1 MIGGKSFI
9 QVARDG
15 DLETLNELLDSDDFD
30 IEEEF
35 DQGEAGEDE
44 LNVAARN
51 GHCQI
56 VERLIELPV
65 VASRFDCIFGA
76 YHNAKEERQDNI
88 VNILST
94 LPSIRLYKAAEQNDL
109 EEFEQ
114 ILEDEYFGSV
124 DLDESGVLKEPLMVA
139 IEKGAFSIVER
150 CLEEPAV
157 INSIT
162 IEQDFNGLTM
172 AARNGHID
180 IVRLLLEFLI
190 TTNDA
195 SDALRAAIA
204 NNDEGMLNV
213 LLQNDDVRSCLF
225 LTDSNDDNDCITNN
239 YGPAHGAFL
248 WAACHGQLEL
258 LECMLEFDDVQN
270 DPNILDAF
278 IEAAYTGQTRVISR
292 LMELPIM
299 QNAILN
305 VNEKVIC
312 AFVFAASLDHI
323 GVVDR
328 LLQNT
333 TMRDSILAADNFDT
347 GENAFCAA
355 ADSGNLRVV
364 NRLLEIMEDNQNA
377 IYVNLAERA
386 EVIAAL
392 RLAAKGQYYDVVERL
407 LEVDRTNLE
416 QILEDEFEEVYHHI
430 GNKRAAK
437 VTAVEELR
445 QWSPCVNSNNTGK
458 VLPSNLRS
466 KILTFAFH
474 DDLCGKRACTEIIQF
489 QKANGEN
496 TCARIEELRKENE
509 NANQCNNSAKEPLQK
524 KVKLRGG

>member
-1 MIGGKSFI
+1 MIGGKSFLKAA
-9 QVARDG
+9 QDG
-15 DLETLNELLDSDDFD
+15 DLESLNELLDSDEFD
-30 IEEEF
+30 LEEEF

-65 VASRFDCIFGA
+65 VASRYDCIFGA
-76 YHNAKEERQDNI
+76 YNNAKEGRQDTI
-88 VNILST
+88 LNILST

-124 DLDESGVLKEPLMVA
+124 DLDEAAVLKEPLMVA
-139 IEKGAFSIVER
+139 IEKGAFLIAER

-157 INSIT
+157 INAII
-162 IEQDFNGLTM
+162 IEQDFNGLTL
-172 AARNGHID
+172 AVRNGHPD
-180 IVRLLLEFLI
+180 MVRLLLGYPI
-190 TTNDA
+190 NINDA
-195 SDALRAAIA
+195 SDALRAAVA
-204 NNDEGMLNV
+204 NNNEDMLN
-213 LLQNDDVRSCLF
+213 LLLVNDDVRSCLF

-239 YGPAHGAFL
+239 YGPAQGAFT
-248 WAACHGQLEL
+248 WAAYHGQLEL
-258 LECMLEFDDVQN
+258 LDCMLEYEDMQN
-270 DPNILDAF
+270 NPNILDAF

-333 TMRDSILAADNFDT
+333 TIRDCILAADNFDT
-347 GENAFCAA
+347 GENAFCSAA
-355 ADSGNLRVV
+355 ESGNLGVV

-377 IYVNLAERA
+377 IYVNFAQRP
-386 EVIAAL
+386 EVVAAL
-392 RLAAKGQYYDVVERL
+392 RSAARENHYDVVERL
-407 LEVDRTNLE
+407 LEVNRTNFE
-416 QILEDEFEEVYHHI
+416 QILKDEFEEVFYHI

-445 QWSPCVNSNNTGK
+445 QWSPCVNTNNTGK

-466 KILTFAFH
+466 KILQFAFH
-474 DDLCGKRACTEIIQF
+474 NDLCGKRACTEIIQF
-489 QKANGEN
+489 QKTQGEN
-496 TCARIEELRKENE
+496 TCAKIEELRTEVE
-509 NANQCNNSAKEPLQK
+509 NANQIIKVAMEPSQK
-524 KVKLRGG
+524 KAKIRGG